1 MCNLFMSVV
10 VSVYVMQMSAA
21 RDKIAERCEFCAHYE
36 SQMQAAQASERQALV
51 LLRAVEHQLELERQ
65 AMNKQQ
71 NYVTELESNLQ
82 TVSEQTKQQ
91 VCLLLHNFTNN
102 WTCHWLLKYFYAS
115 DSRCVKGIMF

>member
-1 MCNLFMSVV
+1 MSVV

-102 WTCHWLLKYFYAS
+102 
-115 DSRCVKGIMF
+115 